1 MFARNVRLKLKP
13 NSAIK
18 FSRLYESDVL
28 PVLRQ
33 QPGFKDGMTMVSGER
48 SEAVAISF
56 WDKRESADEYNR
68 AAYAPLVEKLDSVLS
83 APPVV
88 DTLVVAKTADTAAV
102 ADRS

>member
-18 FSRLYESDVL
+18 YSRLFESQIL

-48 SEAVAISF
+48 AEAVAISF
-56 WDKRESADEYNR
+56 WDKRESADEFSR
-68 AAYAPLVEKLDSVLS
+68 EAYGSLIEQLDSVLS
-83 APPVV
+83 EPPEVM
-88 DTLVVAKTADTAAV
+88 TLVVANPTSLAA
-102 ADRS
+102 ATGRS